1 MDEEGHGDGDHG
13 VDGRVVAV
21 DAAVAVG
28 KLDDA
33 QTLVR
38 PPTSR
43 TLIFLFAI
51 CVHLQLL
58 LIHTNWER
66 GLHGTE
72 VAYVLLIQQRR
83 VRFPAFPPELLEIKL
98 STLLMLITGSG

>member
-1 MDEEGHGDGDHG
+1 MDEVGHGNGDHG

-51 CVHLQLL
+51 CIHLQLL
-58 LIHTNWER
+58 LIQTVSS
-66 GLHGTE
+66 LSPI
-72 VAYVLLIQQRR
+72 VL
-83 VRFPAFPPELLEIKL
+83 
-98 STLLMLITGSG
+98 